1 MIRSSTIKYHTSIT
15 RMMMMNSEVSHD
27 ATNLHPQN
35 GVICRGHQIK
45 MGVGTIRCAKTDQ
58 VTTYNVGGNDS

>member
-1 MIRSSTIKYHTSIT
+1 
-15 RMMMMNSEVSHD
+15 MNSEVSHD

-58 VTTYNVGGNDS
+58 VTTYNVRGNDS